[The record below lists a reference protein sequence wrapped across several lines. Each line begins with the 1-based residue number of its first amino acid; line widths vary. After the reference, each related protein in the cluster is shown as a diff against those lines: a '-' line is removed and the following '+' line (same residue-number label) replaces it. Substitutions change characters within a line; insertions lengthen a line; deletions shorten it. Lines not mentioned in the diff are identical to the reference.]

1 MSAPS
6 IEYAELLPMLIVFG
20 AAIVGVL
27 IEAFAPRRPR
37 HALQVG
43 VALAALVAAF
53 VQVVRLAG
61 TSMVGAEGSVAID
74 GPALFLQGTIL
85 AMAAVSVMF
94 FAERGIRKPDEHE
107 GRQIARQIGLD
118 LHDRS
123 GKPEQGDCV
132 GAAEC
137 HLEDSL

>member
-1 MSAPS
+1 VSAPS

-53 VQVVRLAG
+53 VQVRRCSCRAP
-61 TSMVGAEGSVAID
+61 SWPWRPSA
-74 GPALFLQGTIL
+74 
-85 AMAAVSVMF
+85 
-94 FAERGIRKPDEHE
+94 
-107 GRQIARQIGLD
+107 
-118 LHDRS
+118 
-123 GKPEQGDCV
+123 
-132 GAAEC
+132 
-137 HLEDSL
+137 